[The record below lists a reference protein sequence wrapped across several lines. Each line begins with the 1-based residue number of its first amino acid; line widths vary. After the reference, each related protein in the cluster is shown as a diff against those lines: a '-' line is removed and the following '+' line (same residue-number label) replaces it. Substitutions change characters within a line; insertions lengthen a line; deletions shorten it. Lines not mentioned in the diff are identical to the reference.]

1 MEPANQDVDVKQ
13 QVLKRCQEVFPS
25 WRGLTVDDF
34 EMADPK
40 GFSSFTMA
48 IQAKRGTGVDPPG
61 ILYRQL
67 AGKDN
72 AILDFEAEK
81 QVFLTLGDAGIAA
94 RCLHY
99 SDDCR
104 MEELYLGRTLRAEEV
119 FDEGILRQ
127 VGERLARFHKLRPA
141 CLPEGTFFELLAEK
155 WSPLARSV
163 VVDRRDVFP
172 ENEQEMCAELEEIFD
187 PETRAKVL
195 RCVPEGEPVFCH
207 NDTYHGNTMLLETG
221 EVKLLDFE
229 FSCLNHRA
237 FDFANLFAETK
248 MEHQQPDYPFFRI
261 GAPAYTDELIA
272 VLIASYLEHFEHGS
286 DAARQRRLDRL
297 VSDTRDA
304 IMLSDYM
311 YAMAALPLAVEPI
324 QKIRFIPY
332 SLLRFKA
339 FLAAYEQRFPRA

>member
-1 MEPANQDVDVKQ
+1 MRER
-13 QVLKRCQEVFPS
+13 VLARCQEVFPS

-34 EMADPK
+34 HMADPK

-48 IQAKRGTGVDPPG
+48 IRSKHGTGADPPG

-67 AGKDN
+67 VGKDN

-94 RCLHY
+94 KCAFY

-104 MEELYLGRTLRAEEV
+104 MEELYQGRTLRAEDV

-127 VGERLARFHKLRPA
+127 IGDRLARFHKLRPA
-141 CLPEGTFFELLAEK
+141 CLPAGTFFELLAEK
-155 WSPLARSV
+155 WGPLARSV
-163 VVDRRDVFP
+163 VVDQRAVFP
-172 ENEQEMCAELEEIFD
+172 DNEQVMCAELEQIFSAK
-187 PETRAKVL
+187 TRARVL
-195 RCVPEGEPVFCH
+195 RCVPDGEPVFCH
-207 NDTYHGNTMLLETG
+207 NDTYHGNSMLLDSG

-248 MEHQQPDYPFFRI
+248 MKHKQPDYPYFRI
-261 GAPAYTDELIA
+261 AEPEYTDELIG
-272 VLIASYLEHFEHGS
+272 VLIGSYLEHFEMGS
-286 DAARQRRLDRL
+286 DDARQRRLDQL

-311 YAMAALPLAVEPI
+311 YAMAALPLAVEPL

-332 SLLRFKA
+332 SLQRFRA
-339 FLAAYEQRFPRA
+339 FLAAYDQRFPRT